1 MAATKRSVGD
11 AFDPVDYY
19 RQQLDGAVHEAAK
32 KAFDEKLA
40 RSGVDEKE
48 NESDCRKLR
57 RKEQIHANE
66 GKKLSGMKAWR
77 GFCIFLLVVA
87 VLVAVI
93 GIFLVGEE
101 GGLLAGILMIV
112 FGVILAIAMFLVIIL
127 VLNDKIHKLREENK
141 NREQELERM
150 KAAIRAKLAPLYNS
164 FEWDDFKNIAN
175 SVSDIFQVDER
186 FPEEKMNL
194 MQEVYSYGDVLEEQ
208 DSVVALMSGD
218 IAGNPFFRI
227 AIKGE
232 RIVDIRYTGS
242 LPITWTERYTDSEG
256 HVHTTIRTQVLF
268 AEYYHPGPRFT
279 TTPVTVYGNMAAP
292 DLSFSRNPCGVDVSD
307 ERELRSFIKREEGRL
322 RDKTEEMTK
331 KGKSFTPLANTE
343 FEALFGAYD
352 RDHEVQFRLLFTPLA
367 QQNMLELIKG
377 KEGFGDDFLM
387 RKAGTVSLVQS
398 KHSSKYFSYDFLFV
412 GDYLSVEEMRKAFV
426 EKIRWLYKSLYFDL
440 APFLAIPLFQMT
452 EAGRYD
458 PRSMRRTISDYE
470 AMRVANGMDPAYFKN
485 PRGVTDQILRVR
497 YKGTIGKS
505 DRFEVS
511 SLSFSRERK
520 VTFVPV
526 MGGDGK
532 FHNVP
537 VEYFVYTPVTDV
549 HGISIRRMGLG
560 NERYSKD
567 ALLHYLSGKGVTPID
582 SFIPLR
588 APLDQGDCGE
598 LDLEDYFENLD
609 ERIEEKIE
617 NIDKDIE
624 SALEKKDQDEGD

>member
-1 MAATKRSVGD
+1 MAATKRSTGD
-11 AFDPVDYY
+11 TFDPVDYY
-19 RQQLDGAVHEAAK
+19 RQQLDGAVLEAAK
-32 KAFDEKLA
+32 KAFEEKLA
-40 RSGVDEKE
+40 RSGVNEDE
-48 NESDCRKLR
+48 NASDCRKLR
-57 RKEQIHANE
+57 RKEQIHETE
-66 GKKLSGMKAWR
+66 GKKLSSLKGWR

-87 VLVAVI
+87 IIVAI
-93 GIFLVGEE
+93 L
-101 GGLLAGILMIV
+101 GGLIVGDEGTRLAGIIMLVVGIV
-112 FGVILAIAMFLVIIL
+112 LGIAMFLVILL
-127 VLNDKIHKLREENK
+127 VLNDKIRKLNAENQDRE
-141 NREQELERM
+141 RELERM
-150 KAAIRAKLAPLYNS
+150 RAEIRAKLAPLYNS
-164 FEWDDFKNIAN
+164 FRWDDFKVIAN
-175 SVSDIFQVDER
+175 SVSDIFQIDER
-186 FPEEKMNL
+186 FPQEKMNL
-194 MQEVYSYGDVLEEQ
+194 MREIYSYGDLLEEE

-218 IAGNPFFRI
+218 IGGNPFFRI

-242 LPITWTERYTDSEG
+242 LTISWTERYTDSEG
-256 HVHTTIRTQVLF
+256 HVHTTVRTETLH

-292 DLSFSRNPCGVDVSD
+292 DLSFSRNPCGIDTSD
-307 ERELRSFIKREEGRL
+307 ERELRSFVKKEEGRL
-322 RDKTEEMTK
+322 RDKSEEMTK
-331 KGKSFTPLANTE
+331 KGKTFTPLSNTE

-387 RKAGTVSLVQS
+387 RKAGTVNLVQS
-398 KHSSKYFSYDFLFV
+398 RHSSEYFSYDFLFA
-412 GDYLSVEEMRKAFV
+412 GGFLSVEEMRKAFV
-426 EKIRWLYKSLYFDL
+426 EQIRWLYKSLYFDL
-440 APFLAIPLFQMT
+440 APFLAIPLYQMT
-452 EAGRYD
+452 DAGRYD
-458 PRSMRRTISDYE
+458 PKNLGRTISDYE
-470 AMRVANGMDPAYFKN
+470 AMRVVNGMDPGYFKN
-485 PRGVTDQILRVR
+485 PRGATDQILRVK
-497 YKGTIGKS
+497 YQGTVGKS
-505 DRFEVS
+505 DRFAVN
-511 SLSFSRERK
+511 SLSFSRKRE

-526 MGGDGK
+526 MGGDGH

-537 VEYFVYTPVTDV
+537 VEYFVYEPVTAV
-549 HGISIRRMGLG
+549 HGVSIRRMGLG

-624 SALEKKDQDEGD
+624 SALEKKDKEGD